1 MTNDIKL
8 FTAVFLQVSNH
19 TAVSVLSLHES
30 VRELFCT
37 TCTSRK
43 PESSDSTS
51 DSMMT
56 CPGCS
61 LHPSYAK
68 KRTLNIINDQL
79 LGTEHTKF
87 VN

>member
-8 FTAVFLQVSNH
+8 FTAVFLQISNH

-37 TCTSRK
+37 TCTSKK

-68 KRTLNIINDQL
+68 N
-79 LGTEHTKF
+79 EH
-87 VN
+87 